1 VASASTRAPWY
12 SGPTL
17 LQWLEQVPVAA
28 VGAAR
33 GAALPVQLVIRPGQD
48 FRGLAGEVA
57 AGTLRPG
64 MGMRILPSGRAATV
78 KRLLGPRG
86 EVSEAHAG
94 EPVVVE
100 LAEALDVARGHVLVE
115 GEAPAQAAEEVELE
129 LVWMSDAPLVLGKSW
144 WVRVHGAEVTGTVTE
159 VLHRVDVATGAEVPA
174 LSVELNDLARVRL
187 VLDRPVAVARHGELP
202 RLGVV
207 LLVDRRTTET
217 AGAGKVHAVTR
228 ASRNLTWQPLQVDRA
243 TRARALGQRPR
254 CIWLTGLPG
263 AGKSTLA
270 CLLDQALHARGQHA
284 YVLDGDNVRM
294 GLNRD
299 LGFSER
305 DRAENVRR
313 VAEVARL
320 MVDAGLVVITA
331 FISPA
336 RAERA
341 RARELFAPGEFV
353 EVFVDAPVEA
363 CEARDPKGLYAR
375 ARRGEL
381 RGLTGVDSPY
391 EAPEAPELRLATAGA
406 SPAESLE
413 QLLAFLD
420 QPGTG

>member
-1 VASASTRAPWY
+1 
-12 SGPTL
+12 
-17 LQWLEQVPVAA
+17 
-28 VGAAR
+28 
-33 GAALPVQLVIRPGQD
+33 
-48 FRGLAGEVA
+48 
-57 AGTLRPG
+57 
-64 MGMRILPSGRAATV
+64 
-78 KRLLGPRG
+78 
-86 EVSEAHAG
+86 
-94 EPVVVE
+94 
-100 LAEALDVARGHVLVE
+100 
-115 GEAPAQAAEEVELE
+115 
-129 LVWMSDAPLVLGKSW
+129 
-144 WVRVHGAEVTGTVTE
+144 
-159 VLHRVDVATGAEVPA
+159 
-174 LSVELNDLARVRL
+174 
-187 VLDRPVAVARHGELP
+187 
-202 RLGVV
+202 
-207 LLVDRRTTET
+207 
-217 AGAGKVHAVTR
+217 
-228 ASRNLTWQPLQVDRA
+228 
-243 TRARALGQRPR
+243 
-254 CIWLTGLPG
+254 
-263 AGKSTLA
+263 
-270 CLLDQALHARGQHA
+270 
-284 YVLDGDNVRM
+284 M

-391 EAPEAPELRLATAGA
+391 EAPVAPEVRVSTAEQ

-413 QLLAFLD
+413 RLLAHLD
-420 QPGTG
+420 LDAWEAPR